1 MSRSPAFDP
10 SRLDNELDDL
20 LPPPNARPVPLQAS
34 SVEKLRPVRV
44 VAPHPVDAAK
54 STGAAGDSTQRVV
67 RGTGGRPAGP
77 RVGANAG
84 PTVVAVRILKP
95 LYDAVVHDLLG
106 TLVER
111 PSYAQ
116 IVAWTCE
123 DHCDDVI
130 AELTH
135 AAATAARQPRGRK
148 LAREGVPLTLRF
160 KPEERVALE
169 EVIRRAGGDAAKITR
184 TAGVAA
190 ALRVAVKHGIPA
202 ASSLPASDPATS
214 FKATSGRV

>member
-10 SRLDNELDDL
+10 SRLDDELDEL
-20 LPPPNARPVPLQAS
+20 LPPAPNAPTPSKAPA
-34 SVEKLRPVRV
+34 VEQLRPVR
-44 VAPHPVDAAK
+44 AITPPDDATK
-54 STGAAGDSTQRVV
+54 STETAGEPAQRVV
-67 RGTGGRPAGP
+67 RGTGGRPTGRRAEDST
-77 RVGANAG
+77 G
-84 PTVVAVRILKP
+84 PTLVAVRILKP

-123 DHCDDVI
+123 DHREDVI

-135 AAATAARQPRGRK
+135 AAAAGAREPRGRK

-169 EVIRRAGGDAAKITR
+169 EVMRRAGGGAAKITR
-184 TAGVAA
+184 TAGVVA

-202 ASSLPASDPATS
+202 TSS
-214 FKATSGRV
+214 R

>member
-1 MSRSPAFDP
+1 MSRSAAFDP

-20 LPPPNARPVPLQAS
+20 LPPPSARTVPAQESL
-34 SVEKLRPVRV
+34 VEKLRPVRV
-44 VAPHPVDAAK
+44 VPPHPVNTSK
-54 STGAAGDSTQRVV
+54 STEVAGDFTQRVV
-67 RGTGGRPAGP
+67 RGAGGRPGR
-77 RVGANAG
+77 RVEASAG

-123 DHCDDVI
+123 DHCEDVI

-135 AAATAARQPRGRK
+135 AAATAVREPRGRK

-160 KPEERVALE
+160 KPEERAALE
-169 EVIRRAGGDAAKITR
+169 EVIRRAGGEAAKFTR

-190 ALRVAVKHGIPA
+190 ALRVAVKYGIPA
-202 ASSLPASDPATS
+202 A
-214 FKATSGRV
+214 GG

>member
-20 LPPPNARPVPLQAS
+20 LPPPSARTVPSQAS
-34 SVEKLRPVRV
+34 SVEKLRPVRAI
-44 VAPHPVDAAK
+44 APHPVDVSKPTEAAE
-54 STGAAGDSTQRVV
+54 DSTQRVV
-67 RGTGGRPAGP
+67 RGTGGRPVGR
-77 RVGANAG
+77 RVEASAG

-123 DHCDDVI
+123 DHHEDVI
-130 AELTH
+130 AELTY
-135 AAATAARQPRGRK
+135 AAATAAREPRGRK

-169 EVIRRAGGDAAKITR
+169 RVISRAGGEAAKITR

-190 ALRVAVKHGIPA
+190 ALRVAVKYGIPA
-202 ASSLPASDPATS
+202 GGSQQLAGVGPTDIL
-214 FKATSGRV
+214 